1 MKISRDNRSFIE
13 IGGRIMNLDNKK
25 KTMISI
31 ILIIILIISFI
42 IYLIM
47 NNSEDNALNWEEDI
61 IMQNT
66 QNEEN
71 RKNKIGE
78 STNEIE
84 EEEII
89 VVHITGE
96 VKKEGILYL
105 AKGARIADAIKEAG
119 GETDEADL
127 SQVNLAYKLQD
138 GQKIYIPNKNEKV
151 SMYITDNGGNN
162 IIEESNNTQNGE
174 KGGSKKVN
182 INTASQSEL
191 DSLPGI
197 GPALAQNIIDYREEN
212 GGFKSIE
219 ELQNVKG
226 IGDAKYDDIKDN
238 VTI

>member
-1 MKISRDNRSFIE
+1 MRISRDNRSFIE

-61 IMQNT
+61 IMKNT